1 MASIPRPTLA
11 ELEAYLK
18 EHDEKQEAEKSEI
31 AAAAA
36 PAEEVTEVKPAEESS
51 NKVSS
56 EKAAKKK
63 KKKKGPFR
71 VIWNLITT
79 LLVIAVVL
87 LAVALV
93 GVRLIGYT
101 PYAVLSPSMTPKY
114 LPGDLIYV
122 EKTDPDQITEGDVI
136 TFVVDENSTVVTH
149 RVDAVDRAEHEFY
162 TKGDANENRD
172 GNPVLYENVLGVV
185 KFSLPKLGYV
195 SSYVA
200 SQTGRYVAIIAV
212 LVLILMWILPELF
225 QPQKKNDSD
234 QVK

>member
-18 EHDEKQEAEKSEI
+18 EHEKQEAEKSEI

-51 NKVSS
+51 NDVSS
-56 EKAAKKK
+56 EKAAK

-122 EKTDPDQITEGDVI
+122 EKTDPGQITEGDVI

-149 RVDAVDRAEHEFY
+149 RVDAVVRTEHKFY

-200 SQTGRYVAIIAV
+200 SQTGRYVAIIGV

>member
-18 EHDEKQEAEKSEI
+18 EHNEKQEAEKSEI

-51 NKVSS
+51 NDVSS
-56 EKAAKKK
+56 EKAAK

-122 EKTDPDQITEGDVI
+122 EKTDPGQITEGDVI

-149 RVDAVDRAEHEFY
+149 RVDAVDRTEHKFY

-225 QPQKKNDSD
+225 QPQKKKDD
-234 QVK
+234 YQVK

>member
-18 EHDEKQEAEKSEI
+18 EHNEKQEAEKSEI

-51 NKVSS
+51 NDVSS
-56 EKAAKKK
+56 EKAAK

-122 EKTDPDQITEGDVI
+122 EKTDPGQITEGDVI

-149 RVDAVDRAEHEFY
+149 RVDAVDRTEHKFY

-200 SQTGRYVAIIAV
+200 SQTGRYVAIISV

-225 QPQKKNDSD
+225 QPQKKKDD
-234 QVK
+234 YQVK

>member
-18 EHDEKQEAEKSEI
+18 EHNEKQEAEKSEI

-51 NKVSS
+51 NDVSS

-63 KKKKGPFR
+63 KKGPFR
-71 VIWNLITT
+71 AIWNLITT

-93 GVRLIGYT
+93 GVRLVGYT

-122 EKTDPDQITEGDVI
+122 EKTDPGQITEGDVI

-149 RVDAVDRAEHEFY
+149 RVDAVDRTEHKFY

-200 SQTGRYVAIIAV
+200 SQTGRYVAIIVV

-225 QPQKKNDSD
+225 QTQKKNDSD

>member
-18 EHDEKQEAEKSEI
+18 EHNEKQEAEKSEI

-71 VIWNLITT
+71 VIWNLITS

-122 EKTDPDQITEGDVI
+122 EKTDPGQITEGDVI

-149 RVDAVDRAEHEFY
+149 RVDAVDRTEHKFY

-200 SQTGRYVAIIAV
+200 SQTGRYVAIICV

-225 QPQKKNDSD
+225 QTQKER
-234 QVK
+234 QRPG

>member
-63 KKKKGPFR
+63 KKKKGSFR

-149 RVDAVDRAEHEFY
+149 RVDAVDRTEHKFY

>member
-18 EHDEKQEAEKSEI
+18 EHDEKQETEKSE
-31 AAAAA
+31 AAVAAA

-51 NKVSS
+51 NEVSS
-56 EKAAKKK
+56 EKAAK

-122 EKTDPDQITEGDVI
+122 EKTDPGQITEGDVI

-149 RVDAVDRAEHEFY
+149 RVDAVDRTEHKFY

>member
-122 EKTDPDQITEGDVI
+122 EKTDPGQITEGDVI

-149 RVDAVDRAEHEFY
+149 RVDAVDRTEHKFY

-200 SQTGRYVAIIAV
+200 SQTGRYVAIIGV

>member
-18 EHDEKQEAEKSEI
+18 EHDEKQETEKSE
-31 AAAAA
+31 AAVAAA

-51 NKVSS
+51 NEVSS
-56 EKAAKKK
+56 EKAAK

-79 LLVIAVVL
+79 LLVITVVL

-93 GVRLIGYT
+93 GVRLVGYT

-122 EKTDPDQITEGDVI
+122 EKTDPGQITEGDVI
-136 TFVVDENSTVVTH
+136 TFVADENSTVVTH
-149 RVDAVDRAEHEFY
+149 RVDAVDRTERKFY

-200 SQTGRYVAIIAV
+200 SQTGRYVAIISV

-225 QPQKKNDSD
+225 QPQKKKDD
-234 QVK
+234 YQVK